1 MNKLGF
7 IKYKI
12 LRIKKPIIT
21 EGEFCEKIRTGKQKQ
36 LIKKI
41 KQTGTNI
48 HNLNINWDYIS
59 KQDNLRTCFI
69 EYFQDFIDFNKLSEN
84 KYLTINKIR
93 KFRHKL
99 NWNILSRCYKFQI
112 DELKEFSNLL
122 NWQYIFFYQNLT
134 NDVVKKHFTGYM
146 WWLFSNDKIQN
157 DIDFEYKKVNNMIIH
172 KNIRNIPKNFT
183 KTFNRKL
190 NEYVRNREQLKQT
203 LKEELIQLIDGF
215 NSSGEIKRLK
225 SIQINICNKNK
236 IIKEED
242 IFETLEKGIQVE
254 EIIQRFNTCEN
265 PFGVFSVYDEMNR
278 SNSLS
283 SNNSIEDINIEDE
296 VIEDRI
302 MKKSSKNI
310 VDNILCF
317 LNEDEITIDLVL
329 SLYNKIN

>member
-1 MNKLGF
+1 MNKYGF

-12 LRIKKPIIT
+12 LRFKKPIIT

-48 HNLNINWDYIS
+48 YNLNINWDYIS

-69 EYFQDFIDFNKLSEN
+69 EYFQDFIDFDNLSEN

-99 NWNILSRCYKFQI
+99 NWNILSRCYKFEI

-122 NWQYIFFYQNLT
+122 NWQFIFFYQNLT

-157 DIDFEYKKVNNMIIH
+157 DIDIEYKNVNNMIIH

-183 KTFNRKL
+183 KTFNKKL

-203 LKEELIQLIDGF
+203 LKEELIQLIDNF

-225 SIQINICNKNK
+225 SIQINICEKNK
-236 IIKEED
+236 IIQEED
-242 IFETLEKGIQVE
+242 VIETFEKCIQVE
-254 EIIQRFNTCEN
+254 EQIERVNTYDN
-265 PFGVFSVYDEMNR
+265 PFFLLENFNELIER
-278 SNSLS
+278 SNTNS
-283 SNNSIEDINIEDE
+283 SIEDINIEDE
-296 VIEDRI
+296 VIEEGI